1 MASTTT
7 IVVTSSSSSTE
18 TITTLAMTTIFTPPA
33 DCSSSWTY
41 EPYSQ
46 NQVSNGLLMQ
56 NCVAADPTCFP
67 SGYSHAGRQLITAHV
82 YSPGWCPMGYTSAD
96 MVIAQSTTTAF
107 CCLSNFDWV
116 SFTTPQEWGLATF
129 AGCYSMFPSTSSTIV
144 TVRQSDIS
152 TQVTGPITMWA
163 QPIKI
168 ELQSS
173 DSSLFVTAS
182 ATSSTS
188 TTPTT
193 TVAEPAST
201 TSVASSTVPATSTSS
216 SATNNSS
223 SGLTSGA
230 EVGIG
235 VGVGVGALSLIIGI
249 VFLILRHYKMRRKQA
264 PIVDA
269 QYPYY
274 YGGELVNTGKFRQM
288 APAEL
293 ATSPGGGNHTNIHEL
308 VA

>member
-1 MASTTT
+1 
-7 IVVTSSSSSTE
+7 
-18 TITTLAMTTIFTPPA
+18 
-33 DCSSSWTY
+33 
-41 EPYSQ
+41 
-46 NQVSNGLLMQ
+46 
-56 NCVAADPTCFP
+56 
-67 SGYSHAGRQLITAHV
+67 
-82 YSPGWCPMGYTSAD
+82 
-96 MVIAQSTTTAF
+96 
-107 CCLSNFDWV
+107 
-116 SFTTPQEWGLATF
+116 
-129 AGCYSMFPSTSSTIV
+129 
-144 TVRQSDIS
+144 
-152 TQVTGPITMWA
+152 MWA

-274 YGGELVNTGKFRQM
+274 YGGELVNTGKFRPM